1 MNEEISTSPTINSP
15 EALLIRTTAEDPSL
29 GPEILKLFQAGW
41 IRFLLEDP
49 VSWPLWPELLTAF
62 PDFHFALLEPE
73 SGRIMAAGMTV
84 PLAWNG
90 ENAELLDR
98 GWHWVLRQSLEDFRA
113 GRKTHTL
120 SAANAVVHP
129 DFRGRGL
136 AEKLVLSR
144 KKIAQ
149 THGFTRYIA
158 PLRPTQKEKYP
169 LTPIE
174 KYAQWTRADGLPFDS
189 WLRVQKRMGAEII
202 GPAENSIRIEAPL
215 GQWREWTGL
224 TFPDSGP
231 YIIPGGAVPM
241 TADVEQN
248 VGLYIAPSIWVAHR
262 VSSDDSPE

>member
-1 MNEEISTSPTINSP
+1 MNEEISNRLSPNTP
-15 EALLIRTTAEDPSL
+15 ETFVFRTTAEDPSL

-41 IRFLLEDP
+41 TRFLLEDP
-49 VSWPLWPELLTAF
+49 ISWPLWPKLLSAF
-62 PDFHFALLEPE
+62 PAFHFALLEPE
-73 SGRIMAAGMTV
+73 TGRIMAAGMTV

-90 ENAELLDR
+90 ENSELLDR
-98 GWHWVLRQSLEDFRA
+98 GWHWVLRQSLDDFRA

-136 AEKLVLSR
+136 AEKLVLSMQ
-144 KKIAQ
+144 KIAK
-149 THGFTRYIA
+149 TYGFTRYIA

-174 KYAQWTRADGLPFDS
+174 KYAKWTRQDGLPFDS
-189 WLRVQKRMGAEII
+189 WLRVQKRMGVEII

-215 GQWREWTGL
+215 EKWREWTGL

-241 TADVEQN
+241 TADTKQN
-248 VGLYIAPSIWVAHR
+248 TGLYIAPSIWVAHR
-262 VSSDDSPE
+262 VE